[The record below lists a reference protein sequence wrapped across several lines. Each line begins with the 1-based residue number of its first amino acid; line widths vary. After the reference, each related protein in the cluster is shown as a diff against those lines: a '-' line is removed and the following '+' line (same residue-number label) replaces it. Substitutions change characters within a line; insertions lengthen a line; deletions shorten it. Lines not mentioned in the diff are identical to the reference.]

1 MADFP
6 IEILN
11 KYNLPPLSEYVK
23 TATDRPEVIEGYYK
37 QFLINSNHVCDE
49 ILEGV
54 ATSEEYADELYYRE
68 VARRE
73 LDKLNGGTGEI
84 VNAVPLDALLNTML
98 GVE

>member
-11 KYNLPPLSEYVK
+11 KYDLPPLSEYIK

-68 VARRE
+68 VARQE
-73 LDKLNGGTGEI
+73 LDNLNGGTGEI

>member
-11 KYNLPPLSEYVK
+11 KYDLPPLSEYIK

-68 VARRE
+68 VARQE

-84 VNAVPLDALLNTML
+84 GNAVPLDALLNTML

>member
-11 KYNLPPLSEYVK
+11 KYDLPPLSEYIK

-68 VARRE
+68 VARQE

>member
-11 KYNLPPLSEYVK
+11 KYDLPPLSEYVK

-54 ATSEEYADELYYRE
+54 ATSEEYANELYYRE
-68 VARRE
+68 VARQE

>member
-11 KYNLPPLSEYVK
+11 KYDLPPLSEYIK

-73 LDKLNGGTGEI
+73 LDKLNGGTGEV

>member
-11 KYNLPPLSEYVK
+11 KYDLPPLSEYIK

-68 VARRE
+68 VARQE
-73 LDKLNGGTGEI
+73 LDKLNGETGEI

>member
-11 KYNLPPLSEYVK
+11 KYDLPPLSEYVK

-68 VARRE
+68 VARQE

-84 VNAVPLDALLNTML
+84 VNAAPLDALLNTML